1 MSNINESHLDN
12 DLNNLHKHS
21 RFLRKIA
28 WFVELIVV
36 FIGLCISISLVL
48 NGDNLIGTFTLSA
61 PFVMIS
67 LVELT
72 KIPFV
77 IGLWHSKKSF
87 IMYLLMLCFLCLI
100 TFETLLNG
108 FERAFSSINNQ
119 INLNEIEISK
129 IENQIKNNE
138 ENIQI
143 ALQDYEV
150 KTQEISTDKET
161 VDKNYRQQ
169 HANLVA
175 QNARLSKNVPEL
187 RRSLNAARN
196 ELTKLKLEKSELLRE
211 LSLKKE
217 ERFKSSLER
226 SQGSVDMV
234 QKERTRLLD
243 QLSTLTIEKQK
254 ALDDANFFTS
264 DSVRKDYDEKIRYV
278 EEQLSNINDKTITG
292 KQNKTDFESV
302 EFLDDY
308 YSDLLSL
315 KDDIIK
321 QKEDE
326 ISSLTRSYNQAVSAS
341 NKNLAI
347 REARLIKEKK
357 SALQN
362 LDNKLDEIDTA
373 FSSEKQY
380 INEIRQANNKFRYD
394 IRVIEIETNTLAL
407 SNQVYRMASYV
418 DNVSH
423 YKDVKKETLTLVG
436 LFWFGTLA
444 LIGSITGIAL
454 TLSGLHLHSLATKRN
469 KKQSVELT
477 QATA

>member
-1 MSNINESHLDN
+1 MNNITASHLDN
-12 DLNNLHKHS
+12 DINDLHKHS

-36 FIGLCISISLVL
+36 FIGLCISISLII
-48 NGDNLIGTFTLSA
+48 NGDNLISTFTLSA

-77 IGLWHSKKSF
+77 IGLWHAKKSF
-87 IMYLLMLCFLCLI
+87 IMYLIMISFLCLI

-138 ENIQI
+138 DNIQI
-143 ALQDYEV
+143 ALQDYQV
-150 KTQEISTDKET
+150 KTQEISSEKQT
-161 VDKNYRQQ
+161 VDKSYKRQ
-169 HANLVA
+169 HANLIT
-175 QNARLSKNVPEL
+175 QNARLSKNVPKL
-187 RRSLNAARN
+187 RKSLYSAR
-196 ELTKLKLEKSELLRE
+196 EQLTKLKLEKSELLKE
-211 LSLKKE
+211 LSQKKE

-243 QLSTLTIEKQK
+243 QLSSLTIEKQQ

-264 DSVRKDYDEKIRYV
+264 DSVKNDYDEKIRYV
-278 EEQLSNINDKTITG
+278 EEQLSNINNKTITG
-292 KQNKTDFESV
+292 KQQKADFESV

-321 QKEDE
+321 QKQGE
-326 ISSLTRSYNQAVSAS
+326 INSLSRSYNQAVNAS
-341 NKNLAI
+341 NKNLASKQ
-347 REARLIKEKK
+347 ARLFKEKK
-357 SALQN
+357 TELQN
-362 LDNKLDEIDTA
+362 LDNELDEIDIA
-373 FSSEKQY
+373 FSNEKQY
-380 INEIRQANNKFRYD
+380 INEIRQANNKLRYD

-423 YKDVKKETLTLVG
+423 YKEVKKETLTLVG

-454 TLSGLHLHSLATKRN
+454 TLSGLHLHSLASKRD
-469 KKQSVELT
+469 KKESLELIE
-477 QATA
+477 AKI